1 MLKFKKLFHLYFLAI
16 FFGVSL
22 ISCEDELLSE
32 NIIYSNDFNSLDL
45 RNFSNARLFV
55 FQGDTVAGFY
65 HNEEVSV
72 RLLELPP
79 HNALR
84 ITIDVLAHDSWDGNV
99 DDAISGPDFWYFKID
114 DDEVYR
120 TTFSNTPCVNSFCL
134 RQSFPQEYFRQNLPK
149 TGAVQIYP
157 VGRCNT
163 GPNNRGTSKYRVTKI
178 IPHVGKDVKLTMG
191 DELMQLNALNPIC
204 DESWSV
210 SKIEI
215 SAMEVR

>member
-1 MLKFKKLFHLYFLAI
+1 MLEVRRLFNILITFIFLT
-16 FFGVSL
+16 VTSS
-22 ISCEDELLSE
+22 SCVDELLSE
-32 NIIYSNDFNSLDL
+32 TLIYSNNFNTLDL
-45 RNFSNARLFV
+45 RNFTNARLFV

-65 HNEEVSV
+65 HNEELKV
-72 RLLELPP
+72 RVLDLPP

-84 ITIDVLAHDSWDGNV
+84 VTIDVLAHDSWDGNV
-99 DDAISGPDFWYFKID
+99 DDGISGPDFWYFKVD
-114 DDEVYR
+114 DEEVYR

-149 TGAVQIYP
+149 TGSVRIYP

-163 GPNNRGTSKYRVTKI
+163 GPNNSGTTKYRVTKI

-191 DELMQLNALNPIC
+191 DELLQLNARNPLC
-204 DESWSV
+204 DESWSI

-215 SAMEVR
+215 SAMEVS